1 MTRDPGH
8 IDLRLA
14 LARGLGTLQSGRAVV
29 GDVRRTQTDLL
40 IAALAGLGG
49 GAYRPPGSGDAEAAI
64 GAVIEAALARGVSI
78 TAIVE
83 LVNDR
88 LEAGVRPG
96 EAQT

>member
-1 MTRDPGH
+1 MTRDPAH

-29 GDVRRTQTDLL
+29 GAVRREQADLL

-49 GAYRPPGSGDAEAAI
+49 SAYRPPAAGDAEAAI
-64 GAVIEAALARGVSI
+64 GAVIEAALARGV
-78 TAIVE
+78 TNAAVVE

-88 LEAGVRPG
+88 LQAGVRPG
-96 EAQT
+96 VGL